1 MICPECGR
9 EIPANGKFCPG
20 CGQPVVESDSR
31 AVIQSAGQG
40 EAPVKVNQGVKY
52 LVMLMA
58 AVVAV
63 IMVLLGLILTSQQH
77 KDPGEESSR
86 EAHSEDVEVAANEDG
101 LTGEETET
109 EEEAAEEEPQ
119 EASGIDV
126 ILVAAPADYMNLRQS
141 PGLGEDSIGEVRAG
155 QYLHWKGE
163 AVTEGERNFY
173 KVTVEETGQE
183 GYLNADYCIRVDYRD
198 DPGLMSVVDVTDAL
212 YTYDR
217 MKEDIETLCTIYEE
231 CLSCEVVGNSV
242 DGREIYEVSLGS
254 PDAEHHIFVQA
265 AIHGREYMTAQLVMR
280 MLEYYAANY
289 DCGSYR
295 GKSYRELLEHTAIHV
310 IPMSNPDGVT
320 ISQLG
325 TAAMYHEEIGQL
337 VYDCYLRDQ
346 EYLVLEE
353 DSNGD
358 WNWADYYTQEGFDR
372 EAEGKTE
379 IISFEAYQRV
389 WKSNANGVDLNN
401 NFDAGWEA
409 IALRTQPA
417 YSNYKGLYAVS
428 EPETQTLVQE
438 AQRRD
443 YDYYLSYHSKGQLI
457 YYDVNGNTKETSE
470 KSSALAIDLQKIIK
484 YSPVNTQKGYNVNL
498 GGFGDWVQLNLQG
511 ASVTIENGRHPC
523 PLAIEEFDAIWYR
536 NRESW
541 AMLCEGLYEQ
551 EAGKQQ

>member
-1 MICPECGR
+1 MICPGCGR
-9 EIPANGKFCPG
+9 NISDHGNFCPG
-20 CGQPVVESDSR
+20 CGKP
-31 AVIQSAGQG
+31 VIQSAAEPVVQEKEQG
-40 EAPVKVNQGVKY
+40 KINRGVKY
-52 LVMLMA
+52 L
-58 AVVAV
+58 AVVMIAV
-63 IMVLLGLILTSQQH
+63 VIVIIVLFVLILSAQQH
-77 KDPGEESSR
+77 KGEQGSR
-86 EAHSEDVEVAANEDG
+86 ETRSEDVEIAPNEDG
-101 LTGEETET
+101 LTEEEPET
-109 EEEAAEEEPQ
+109 EEELAKEETQ
-119 EASGIDV
+119 EASVPEV
-126 ILVAAPADYMNLRQS
+126 ILVAAPADYMHLRQTS
-141 PGLGEDSIGEVRAG
+141 GLGEDKIGEVRAG
-155 QYLHWKGE
+155 QHLLWRGE
-163 AVTEGERNFY
+163 AVVEGDRNFY

-254 PDAEHHIFVQA
+254 PEAKHHIFVQA

-289 DCGSYR
+289 DWGSYR

-325 TAAMYHEEIGQL
+325 TEAMYHEEIGQL

-358 WNWADYYTQEGFDR
+358 WNWADYYTQEDFDR

-401 NFDAGWEA
+401 NFDAGWDA

-438 AQRRD
+438 AQRRA
-443 YDYYLSYHSKGQLI
+443 YDYFLSYHSKGQLI

-470 KSSALAIDLQKIIK
+470 KSSALAMDLQKIIK